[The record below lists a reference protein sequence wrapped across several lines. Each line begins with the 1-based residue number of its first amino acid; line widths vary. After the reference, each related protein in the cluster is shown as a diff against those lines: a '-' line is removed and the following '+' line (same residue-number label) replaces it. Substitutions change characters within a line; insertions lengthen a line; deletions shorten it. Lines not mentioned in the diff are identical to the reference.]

1 MRKKSRLLAALAFW
15 LMFAANVM
23 QAEAAN
29 PTCILM
35 KFTDDTRFD
44 RIESAAS
51 LSDLV
56 MEKLIM
62 TGKFNLKETRPIDAQ
77 IEALL
82 YDEKA
87 HRYSAP
93 CCSPI
98 CDIILGEIYCP
109 TCAVAIDCALPSLK
123 PAPSNIAEKF
133 PLSIA
138 CFTPCSSC
146 AFLPRVKKINVSS
159 FFASTIV

>member
-1 MRKKSRLLAALAFW
+1 MRKKSRLLAALAFG

-87 HRYSAP
+87 QELQGVKQAMESGNFSAMFEGAG
-93 CCSPI
+93 
-98 CDIILGEIYCP
+98 L
-109 TCAVAIDCALPSLK
+109 AKVRRSL
-123 PAPSNIAEKF
+123 
-133 PLSIA
+133 L
-138 CFTPCSSC
+138 
-146 AFLPRVKKINVSS
+146 LPRR
-159 FFASTIV
+159 